1 MRLGLFGGTFDPPHL
16 GHVAL
21 ATAACEQLDLQR
33 VLWIL
38 TGVQPLKL
46 EQRIT
51 PAEHRLKMLALAL
64 NDYPQFVISPIELE
78 RPGPHYSV
86 DTVRLLA
93 ERYPQDDLI
102 FLMGGDSLRDL
113 PRWRSPAELVAA
125 CAEIGVMRRPDDAV
139 DLAALAAQIPG
150 LTDKI
155 RFINAPLLDVSAGE
169 IRRRIAAGEDARHLV
184 SPPVYN
190 YIQQHNL
197 YRP

>member
-16 GHVAL
+16 GHIAL
-21 ATAACEQLDLQR
+21 ANAACKQLDLQR

-38 TGVQPLKL
+38 TGVQPFKL
-46 EQRIT
+46 EQHIT
-51 PAEHRLKMLALAL
+51 SAEHRLKMLALAL
-64 NDYPQFVISPIELE
+64 KDHPQFVISQIELE

-113 PRWRSPAELVAA
+113 PHWRSPAELVAA

-155 RFINAPLLDVSAGE
+155 RLINAPLLDVSASE
-169 IRRRIAAGEDARHLV
+169 IRRRIAAGEDVRHLL

-190 YIQQHNL
+190 YIQLHNL